1 MNFDSRYQHFIE
13 NIPDG
18 NLSNFLGLINTQDEK
33 STINF
38 LRISNYMYLKIA
50 FRKLLYKNEADYIR
64 KNNIGLPIEINNII
78 ADFILEE
85 KKLAL
90 NIVMFYPQLYPFCRP
105 YVDIIDINVN
115 FKTSIDLN
123 NYFKVLCNYHNKREW
138 NTLVTIDKDILD
150 LYITLNK
157 FEYLLKN

>member
-78 ADFILEE
+78 AEFILEE

-90 NIVMFYPQLYPFCRP
+90 NIAS
-105 YVDIIDINVN
+105 N
-115 FKTSIDLN
+115 
-123 NYFKVLCNYHNKREW
+123 
-138 NTLVTIDKDILD
+138 
-150 LYITLNK
+150 
-157 FEYLLKN
+157 